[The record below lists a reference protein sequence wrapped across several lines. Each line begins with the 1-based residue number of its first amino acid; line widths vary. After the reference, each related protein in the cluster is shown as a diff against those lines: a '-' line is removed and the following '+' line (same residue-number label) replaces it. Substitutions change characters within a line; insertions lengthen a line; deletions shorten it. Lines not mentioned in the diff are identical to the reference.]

1 MKVLFILWFQLVGLL
16 FSNLSY
22 GQLTFWND
30 LYIYYPFN
38 GDFNDYSGNDL
49 HTQGFQVTA
58 AEGFFGDANGAWH
71 FNGINSKIVR
81 PSIPLPDS
89 CTLTGWFYSE
99 ADSQA
104 TGLMYNGNTASSGY
118 GVYVKKPFG
127 QFGSGFLGKTL
138 VIHQG
143 GVSENAFNNQFEL
156 PPFQWV
162 HISLVRRGTTFE
174 LYLNGLFQTSGPV
187 LCNPPVGEFSIGCS
201 SNHISV
207 GYPSFLGKID
217 EIMVFKSALSNE
229 NVYKVFQ
236 SNLTAN
242 APLLSEENG
251 IRLFP
256 NPSTLGQVSV
266 NSTKLKMKLIQVFNC
281 VGKLIIEETC
291 QEGESNMKTLNTIKL
306 SPGVYSISI
315 QTEEKQVTQRLIIR

>member
-1 MKVLFILWFQLVGLL
+1 MKAFYLITIQFTFLL
-16 FSNLSY
+16 ISNFSY

-30 LYIYYPFN
+30 LYVYYPFN
-38 GDFNDYSGNDL
+38 SNFNDNSGNNL
-49 HTQGFQVTA
+49 HTQGFGVTA
-58 AEGFFGDANGAWH
+58 AEGFFGDANGSWR

-81 PSIPLPDS
+81 PSLQLPDS
-89 CTLTGWFYSE
+89 CTMTGWFYSE

-127 QFGSGFLGKTL
+127 QFGSGYLGKTL

-162 HISLVRRGTTFE
+162 HISLVRRGSTFE
-174 LYLNGLFQTSGPV
+174 LYLNGIFQTSGPV
-187 LCNPPVGEFSIGCS
+187 LCNPPAGEFSIGSS
-201 SNHISV
+201 SNHISA
-207 GYPSFLGKID
+207 GYPSFFGRID
-217 EIMVFKSALSNE
+217 EIMVFRSALSNE

-242 APLLSEENG
+242 APLISEG
-251 IRLFP
+251 SSIWLFP
-256 NPSTLGQVSV
+256 NPATSGQVSLV
-266 NSTKLKMKLIQVFNC
+266 SPKLKMKHIQVYNTI
-281 VGKLIIEETC
+281 GKLEMEETC
-291 QEGESNMKTLNTIKL
+291 NEGEANAKTLDTRNL
-306 SPGVYSISI
+306 SPGIYSICI
-315 QTEEKQVTQRLIIR
+315 KMEEKQITQRLIIK